1 MKKRFFTMLSL
12 LFLGILVSGALSA
25 QGIRVTGKVTD
36 AADGSALIGVTVQ
49 EKGTANGTISDV
61 AGNFSI
67 TVAPTATLIF
77 SYVGYT
83 PQEMPLSGRTVI
95 NVALAVG
102 DLSLQEVVVIGYGTV
117 KKSDATGSVT
127 AISSKDFN
135 KGAITSPQEER

>member
-1 MKKRFFTMLSL
+1 MLSL

-25 QGIRVTGKVTD
+25 QGTRVTGKVTD

-49 EKGTANGTISDV
+49 EKGTTNGTISDV
-61 AGNFSI
+61 SGNFSI
-67 TVAPTATLIF
+67 TVAPTATLNF

-83 PQEMPLSGRTVI
+83 SQEVPLSGRTVI
-95 NVALAVG
+95 NVALAIG

-117 KKSDATGSVT
+117 KKSDATGSVA

-135 KGAITSPQEER
+135 KGAITSP